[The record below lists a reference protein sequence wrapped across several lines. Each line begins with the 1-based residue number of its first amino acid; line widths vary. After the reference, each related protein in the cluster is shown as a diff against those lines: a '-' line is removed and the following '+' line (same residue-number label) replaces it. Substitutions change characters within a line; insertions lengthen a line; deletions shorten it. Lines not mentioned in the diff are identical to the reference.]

1 MDRPI
6 DLRSDTVTLPTA
18 EMMRA
23 MATAELGDDVYG
35 EDPTV
40 RRLEE
45 IAAARV
51 GKEAALF
58 VPTGTMGNAV
68 AALTHTRRGQEV
80 IVGADT
86 HVYEAE
92 VGGLAVISGLLAR
105 PLPCRQGHLD
115 PGEVEAV
122 IRPEDVHYARTGLLC
137 LEDPHNAAGGMVTP
151 PAMVAELAA
160 VAHGHGVPV
169 HLDGARLFNAAVAL
183 GVEAAE
189 LTEAVDSVM
198 FCVSKGLGA
207 PVGSLLAG
215 REEFIAEARR
225 NRKLLGGGM
234 RQVGVLAA
242 AGIVALETMVERLAE
257 DHRNARVLA
266 EGLAGLPGLV
276 VDRDSVQTNMVYA
289 DTAPGAAE
297 EFVAGLRAAGVL
309 INAVGPSRVRF
320 VTHKDVDRAGIDRA
334 LTVAREVAGAAPK
347 VADALHVD
355 HGRSGA

>member
-23 MATAELGDDVYG
+23 MATAELGDDVYR

-51 GKEAALF
+51 GKQAALF

-86 HVYEAE
+86 HVYDAE

-105 PLPCRQGHLD
+105 PLPCRQGRLD
-115 PGEVEAV
+115 PREVESA
-122 IRPEDVHYARTGLLC
+122 IRPEDVHHARTGLLC

-151 PAMVAELAA
+151 PALIGELAA
-160 VAHGHGVPV
+160 VAHRHGVPV

-276 VDRDSVQTNMVYA
+276 VDRDSVHTNMVYA

-334 LTVAREVAGAAPK
+334 LAAAREVAAAPK
-347 VADALHVD
+347 VAGALHVD